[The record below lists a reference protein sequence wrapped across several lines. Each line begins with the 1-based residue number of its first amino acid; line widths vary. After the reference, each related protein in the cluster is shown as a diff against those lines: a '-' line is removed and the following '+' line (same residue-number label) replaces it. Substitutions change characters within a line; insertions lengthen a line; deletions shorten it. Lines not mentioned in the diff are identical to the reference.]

1 MHTRDGRFIS
11 QIGIKTL
18 GMIVNILMSDL
29 KKGVLISWFVL
40 NYHKVSRS
48 ETLSLSPGLKAR
60 LSHHIPTKKAKSDV
74 RTNFDFQ
81 TIKKMPWRW
90 VTAHLWCFHSC
101 PRFVSRILQKL
112 LNRFLPNLDGGWS
125 RMDPVND
132 WCRSEQSDGS
142 SFFFSFFLL
151 CLL

>member
-81 TIKKMPWRW
+81 TIKNAMEMSHRPFMM
-90 VTAHLWCFHSC
+90 LSL
-101 PRFVSRILQKL
+101 VSTVCQQDFTKTTERISVKT
-112 LNRFLPNLDGGWS
+112 W
-125 RMDPVND
+125 M
-132 WCRSEQSDGS
+132 EDGS
-142 SFFFSFFLL
+142 QLKTDPS
-151 CLL
+151 